1 MPDEELA
8 ELAQLHEAQGLS
20 RTAAAKVAEELT
32 AHDALRA
39 HAQIELGI
47 DPDHHANPWAAALA
61 SMTAFAI
68 GSVLPLLAIALP
80 PVGLRIPITFI
91 AVIASLS
98 VTGWVGARL
107 GGASPG
113 RAIIS
118 NVAVSVVTMVVTY
131 LIGSLV
137 GANITSE
144 VKPRNCSR
152 GFTCVSDT
160 GIEPAT
166 SSVSGKR
173 ATAAPIAQTALLF
186 LFYWSYFTTEVAT
199 GFEPVWTALQAAASP
214 LGHATMVGSHTLL
227 TSQRETSLERM
238 TRFELATPTLARLCA
253 TTAPHPHAAHFCVLG
268 DSSRKL
274 RRYPNQ

>member
-1 MPDEELA
+1 MAGALSMAGGEYTSVSAQRDTERAALEKEHYELRTMPDEELA

-61 SMTAFAI
+61 SMTAFAL

-137 GANITSE
+137 GANIT
-144 VKPRNCSR
+144 
-152 GFTCVSDT
+152 
-160 GIEPAT
+160 
-166 SSVSGKR
+166 
-173 ATAAPIAQTALLF
+173 
-186 LFYWSYFTTEVAT
+186 
-199 GFEPVWTALQAAASP
+199 
-214 LGHATMVGSHTLL
+214 
-227 TSQRETSLERM
+227 
-238 TRFELATPTLARLCA
+238 
-253 TTAPHPHAAHFCVLG
+253 
-268 DSSRKL
+268 
-274 RRYPNQ
+274 